1 MVALRRSSR
10 QQSNSKKKQYKEE
23 EDDVD
28 GSEEKSEN
36 GLEENENEENDDD
49 EDESAGLSDTS
60 EDEWVPPTKKRQTSA
75 ANEKGRKRSLVNDSD
90 SESSE
95 GDLRDIDDDR
105 DKILNK
111 KPRSGKRLKVSL
123 KKKNS
128 EIPTH
133 KEQQQQQQQQKSQTS
148 VPLDEISAT
157 AEDESEDETTK
168 AEAKRLWEEF
178 RSRKKNNNSVNTS
191 SIIENKAPGG
201 LDQWLGIKPPAW
213 PSTCPE
219 AMIND
224 RDSLFVGF
232 VYTLNSP
239 SQAEI
244 THCLSHL
251 SKVVQPQSI
260 PIDRLPPSMQHLAP
274 NRRGAMHDM
283 YAWRSLALKRGRDG
297 LGGPEDFGLEE
308 GQEDDGEKYGAKE
321 IAKAIKIF
329 GATDVLV
336 IVSRWYGGTM
346 LGPARF
352 RHIEECAK
360 AALARHMVNEALVDL
375 RAELMELDEKIVKIR
390 SERDATSSPAL
401 SATQTQ
407 KNSYENLT
415 DPERAQRLIMARK
428 KQIELLQK
436 SAKKQAIGSQPKPL
450 QPHLQENTSAI
461 DEMNAAEEEAAMEV
475 MREMEREE
483 ALTQGTNAVTRN
495 EAPDGRTNDATAV
508 EAKEKDSNTQIEV
521 TVPVKKEDDGW
532 DSMKLKEEPSDNF
545 DPNFSKNTTLE
556 AAKANETPSVKM
568 EMEDD
573 ADLAGW
579 DAL

>member
-10 QQSNSKKKQYKEE
+10 QQVKPKRQAYKDDEE
-23 EDDVD
+23 VD
-28 GSEEKSEN
+28 GSEEE
-36 GLEENENEENDDD
+36 GGRDEYGEEDDD
-49 EDESAGLSDTS
+49 DDDQSAGLSDTS
-60 EDEWVPPTKKRQTSA
+60 EDEWIPPSKKQQKSSNGNGKKRALPEES
-75 ANEKGRKRSLVNDSD
+75 DSD
-90 SESSE
+90 SSE
-95 GDLRDIDDDR
+95 GDIHDFENDDEEIA
-105 DKILNK
+105 KTSKKSNTSANENK
-111 KPRSGKRLKVSL
+111 KRKVTLKRNANKPESQVNQQNKSPIPQPQSL
-123 KKKNS
+123 V
-128 EIPTH
+128 EA
-133 KEQQQQQQQQKSQTS
+133 E
-148 VPLDEISAT
+148 AAGT
-157 AEDESEDETTK
+157 AENESDDETTR

-178 RSRKKNNNSVNTS
+178 RSRKKNKDSSKSNANSVQ
-191 SIIENKAPGG
+191 NKPPGG

-232 VYTLNSP
+232 VYALSAP

-251 SKVVQPQSI
+251 SKVVQPQQI
-260 PIDRLPPSMQHLAP
+260 PTDRLPPAMQHLAP
-274 NRRGAMHDM
+274 NRRGATHDM
-283 YAWRSLALKRGRDG
+283 YAWRCLALKRGRDG

-321 IAKAIKIF
+321 IAKAIKMY

-360 AALARHMVNEALVDL
+360 AALARHMVNEAMVEL
-375 RAELMELDEKIVKIR
+375 RTELMELDEKINMIR
-390 SERDATSSPAL
+390 SQRDTTSSP
-401 SATQTQ
+401 SISSQTPAIQ
-407 KNSYENLT
+407 KQKSNYDDLT

-436 SAKKQAIGSQPKPL
+436 SAKKQSISSQQPAPPL
-450 QPHLQENTSAI
+450 QPHLQEEGSAI
-461 DEMNAAEEEAAMEV
+461 DEMNAAEEEAALEV

-483 ALTQGTNAVTRN
+483 VLTQRSTDDANGTAPNA
-495 EAPDGRTNDATAV
+495 DAQD
-508 EAKEKDSNTQIEV
+508 KESGKGIEV
-521 TVPVKKEDDGW
+521 TIPIKTEEDE
-532 DSMKLKEEPSDNF
+532 SSNVVVKEEPSDNAS
-545 DPNFSKNTTLE
+545 PQLNASKSTKNIQSPT
-556 AAKANETPSVKM
+556 VKE